1 MRSTLI
7 EIETKNLI
15 IRNHIESDW
24 KDLYDYLSLPEI
36 YRFEPGEPITP
47 EESKTIISERCNG
60 HDFLAVVHKESKQ
73 MIGHLYFH
81 QSDPKHFMTWELGY
95 IFNPKFQN
103 QGYCTE
109 SSSAILD
116 YAFKM
121 LRSHKVVAFCNPDNI
136 PSWKVLEK
144 IGMEREG
151 FFKQKAFFRK
161 DKDGNPL
168 WHNCYAY
175 GILNNCS

>member
-1 MRSTLI
+1 MI

-24 KDLYDYLSLPEI
+24 EHLYDYLSLPEI

-47 EESKTIISERCNG
+47 EEAKAMISERCKG
-60 HDFLAVVHKESKQ
+60 DDFLAVVHKISKQ

-81 QSDPKHFMTWELGY
+81 HADPKHFMTWELGF
-95 IFNPKFQN
+95 IFNPKFQHK
-103 QGYCTE
+103 GYCSE
-109 SSSAILD
+109 SSFALID
-116 YAFKM
+116 YAFKE
-121 LRSHKVVAFCNPDNI
+121 LKSHKVVAFCNPENTA
-136 PSWKVLEK
+136 SWKVLEK

-151 FFKQKAFFRK
+151 FFKQKAFFRR
-161 DKDGNPL
+161 DENGNPL

-175 GILNNCS
+175 GILNNCI